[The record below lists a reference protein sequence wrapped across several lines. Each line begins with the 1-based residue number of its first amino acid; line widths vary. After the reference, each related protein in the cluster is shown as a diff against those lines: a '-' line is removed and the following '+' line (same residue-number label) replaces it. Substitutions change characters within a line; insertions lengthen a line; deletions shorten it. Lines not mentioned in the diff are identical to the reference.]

1 MQATL
6 TDLQRSGRRV
16 MRPVFA
22 GQTVVITEHGRPVAR
37 IVPEIETLTVS
48 PEEFRRAK
56 MSDAAIL
63 AAIDESR
70 E

>member
-1 MQATL
+1 
-6 TDLQRSGRRV
+6 

-22 GQTVVITEHGRPVAR
+22 GQTVVITQHGRPVAR
-37 IVPEIETLTVS
+37 IVPEIEIVELSV
-48 PEEFRRAK
+48 EEFRRSQ

-63 AAIDESR
+63 AAIDEAR